1 MKKTIIIAVILI
13 GLVSALL
20 GGCSKSVTA
29 VSNSAIETSSLG
41 NNSVLTIATSPAV
54 ESQNSVVSTPSG
66 NITNGSPDTLQ
77 AAVPLNIT
85 EPSDAATINGDS
97 VTVQGNT
104 VPDATVSING
114 TVVTADSTG
123 AFSATISLNEG
134 LNAIDVIAIDDNN
147 NQGEVM
153 LLVNAIPS
161 STTTSYNSESSG
173 S

>member
-1 MKKTIIIAVILI
+1 
-13 GLVSALL
+13 
-20 GGCSKSVTA
+20 
-29 VSNSAIETSSLG
+29 
-41 NNSVLTIATSPAV
+41 
-54 ESQNSVVSTPSG
+54 
-66 NITNGSPDTLQ
+66 
-77 AAVPLNIT
+77 LNIT

-123 AFSATISLNEG
+123 AFSTTISLNEG